1 MESNMMIEDN
11 GLHFKVCAC
20 GCETTFMGRSNR
32 KFLNTRHKSKV
43 NNQIRSNRRKVLVP
57 TFEKMELCYR
67 LLQKIKEEGKLK
79 VWMPISDLT
88 RNGFDPNIPSTR
100 LKDKKTGAEYMVLI
114 NFAYRVSD
122 EGTKIIIVELN
133 N

>member
-1 MESNMMIEDN
+1 MKKLLIITVMMLGVIGMAQEV
-11 GLHFKVCAC
+11 K
-20 GCETTFMGRSNR
+20 
-32 KFLNTRHKSKV
+32 
-43 NNQIRSNRRKVLVP
+43 P

-79 VWMPISDLT
+79 VWIPISDLT
-88 RNGFDPNIPSTR
+88 RKGFDPNIPSTR